1 MINKYFSLSFKN
13 FLLDTYQFFEI
24 DLYIQIN
31 RILTYIN
38 RINNVSYNIIKKY
51 KLIKNKLKLIFD

>member
-13 FLLDTYQFFEI
+13 ILLDTYQFFEI

-38 RINNVSYNIIKKY
+38 RINNVLYNIIKKY